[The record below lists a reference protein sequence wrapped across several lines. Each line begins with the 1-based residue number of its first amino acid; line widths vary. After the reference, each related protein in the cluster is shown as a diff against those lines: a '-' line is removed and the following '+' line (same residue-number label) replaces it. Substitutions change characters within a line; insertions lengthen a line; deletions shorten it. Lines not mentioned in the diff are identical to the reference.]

1 MTKGEVLEML
11 KKMFIERFGV
21 GTEVEVNKNIE
32 IGYSWDVGGT
42 YLTKVRYNG
51 EKFEYCKVCWSA
63 NWEDKESV
71 FDEYGITALSGCLGV
86 NVRTRTEYFID

>member
-1 MTKGEVLEML
+1 MTKGEVLETL

-21 GTEVEVNKNIE
+21 GTEVNVNKRIE
-32 IGYSWDVGGT
+32 IDYSWDVGGT

-51 EKFEYCKVCWSA
+51 ERFEYWKECWRA
-63 NWEDKESV
+63 NWEDKQNV
-71 FDEYGITALSGCLGV
+71 FNKYGITALSVCLGV